1 MVPFPHRYA
10 VTAAGTLNGEVMLT
24 AEGLPALPSA
34 SPAEFGGP
42 GDRWSPETLLVGAVA
57 DCFILTFRAI
67 ARASN
72 LTWTSMACDVEGTL
86 DRVARVTQFTA
97 FRLKARLRVPCGT
110 DTALAGRL
118 LQKAEE
124 ACLITNSLKAA
135 CHLEAD
141 VQTDTHVAA
150 GVV

>member
-10 VTAAGTLNGEVMLT
+10 ATVTGTLDGDVTLT

-72 LTWTSMACDVEGTL
+72 LAWTSMACDAEGTL

-97 FRLKARLRVPCGT
+97 FRLKVRLHVPEGT

-124 ACLITNSLKAA
+124 ACLITNSLKAS
-135 CHLEAD
+135 CHLEVD
-141 VQTDTHVAA
+141 VQTDTHVTA